1 MSSSAPSISAASAN
15 MTCKQK
21 VDLLWAT
28 NKPLFIGII
37 ALITLLVFAI
47 IFCVVY
53 FLVIRPRQAQSAS
66 TATTVAK
73 TAHMLYQSL
82 RSFNHA

>member
-1 MSSSAPSISAASAN
+1 MSLSAPSIPSVSAN
-15 MTCKQK
+15 LTFKQK
-21 VDLLWAT
+21 VDLLWQT

-47 IFCVVY
+47 IFCIVY

-66 TATTVAK
+66 TDTTVAK
-73 TAHMLYQSL
+73 TAHMVYQSL